1 MSPEDELMTDRA
13 LQGPLTGLVVA
24 DFSRI
29 LAGPY
34 ATMLLADMG
43 ATVIKVESPAGDDT
57 RTWMPPVHRGE
68 ATYYL
73 SINRNKKSIVL
84 DLKDPTDLH
93 RAHSL
98 VQRADIM
105 IENFKPGQLVQF
117 NLDYDAVRQLNPG
130 LIVASI
136 SGFGS
141 QEPGAKML
149 GYDLM
154 IQAMSGLMSLTGE
167 ADGPPFRSGISVF
180 DILAGMHCTT
190 GILAALYERA
200 SSGRGQHVEVSLMAS
215 ALSGLANHSNSYAME
230 GVVPYRMGN
239 AHPSLF
245 PYEPFPTG
253 DGELV
258 VIAGND
264 GQFKA
269 LVTALGRP
277 DLAFDPDFV
286 TNKDRTRNRDKLR
299 PILVELL
306 ATKSATAWFETLT
319 AAKVPCA
326 PIVTVDAGVTL
337 ADQLG
342 LAPIV
347 TLPYRGEELRMIRH
361 PITFSETP
369 VTYRMAPPAIGEHTD
384 ELRAWLDS
392 EQPVS
397 HPSTTKESE

>member
-141 QEPGAKML
+141 QEPGAKMM

-369 VTYRMAPPAIGEHTD
+369 VTYRMAPPTIGEHTD

>member
-84 DLKDPTDLH
+84 DLKDPTDLR

-117 NLDYDAVRQLNPG
+117 NLDYDAVRQLNPR

-141 QEPGAKML
+141 QEPGAKMM

-167 ADGPPFRSGISVF
+167 ADGPPLRSGISVF

-200 SSGRGQHVEVSLMAS
+200 SSRQGQHVEVSLMAS

-286 TNKDRTRNRDKLR
+286 TNKDRTSNRDKLR

-319 AAKVPCA
+319 AARVPCA

-342 LAPIV
+342 LAPII

-392 EQPVS
+392 KQPES
-397 HPSTTKESE
+397 HPSITKESE